1 MRAPRRTAAIALLG
15 TLASLVVCAC
25 SAELATTPPDETAA
39 YGGEAAE
46 ETSSEGALTA
56 THAVEGYTPIEPTGR
71 KLSRASRSLAPA
83 DVELPSGATLTALR
97 ELRYDRIDAT
107 LVVDDATSRSYVV
120 RTADLAPLPAGVVPD
135 YLKALRARAGAAL
148 KSVAAEAGTPLDVA
162 LTVDMCQSSK
172 PWDKSLF
179 DWVVRAGEALGRP
192 LPVGVAMTG
201 GWAKAHEP
209 ELAQLLAW
217 NKQSKL
223 DIVWINHSFTH
234 PLHCNSARTS
244 CAFLTASSVDLRG
257 EVTKNEEL
265 LLGQGQVP
273 SALFRFP
280 GLVHDAT
287 RRAEIAGLGLFALDA
302 DAWLA
307 KGERAHDGAVIL
319 VHGNGNEPAGIR
331 AFLSLVDR
339 DDWAGGLR
347 AGRVALVSPLR
358 GALPAAR

>member
-1 MRAPRRTAAIALLG
+1 MRAPRRTALVVLG
-15 TLASLVVCAC
+15 TLALATTAC
-25 SAELATTPPDETAA
+25 SAELATTASDEAPA

-46 ETSSEGALTA
+46 EAASEGALTA
-56 THAVEGYTPIEPTGR
+56 THAVEGYTPIEPAGR
-71 KLSRASRSLAPA
+71 RLARASRTLAPA
-83 DVELPSGATLTALR
+83 DVELPAGATLTALR
-97 ELRYDRIDAT
+97 ELRYDRVDAA

-120 RTADLAPLPAGVVPD
+120 RSADLAPLPAGVVPD
-135 YLKALRARAGAAL
+135 YLKALRARAGVAL
-148 KSVAAEAGTPLDVA
+148 KSVAAAAGTPLDVA

-234 PLHCNSARTS
+234 PLHCNAARTS
-244 CAFLTASSVDLRG
+244 CAFLTASSVDLRA

-287 RRAEIAGLGLFALDA
+287 RRAEVAGLGLFALDA

-358 GALPAAR
+358 GALPSAR